1 MKKLNRNQIATI
13 FIAIVCV
20 FYLFVCFKG
29 ISLNREK
36 DEALAKY
43 HALNEQIHYFMQ
55 WEDEP
60 HGELKIM
67 RAWFYAAEADGVVL
81 LETEEG
87 ELHEFENIEVNE
99 GASYLMVFDGDEFV
113 GLWEAV

>member
-29 ISLNREK
+29 ISLNKEK
-36 DEALAKY
+36 DEALEKY

-55 WEDEP
+55 YEDEP
-60 HGELKIM
+60 HGELKIVK
-67 RAWFYAAEADGVVL
+67 AWLYAVEDDGVIL
-81 LETEEG
+81 LETDEG
-87 ELHEFENIEVNE
+87 ELHEFENIEATE
-99 GASYLMVFDGDEFV
+99 SDLFLMVFDGDEFV
-113 GLWEAV
+113 GLWKAA